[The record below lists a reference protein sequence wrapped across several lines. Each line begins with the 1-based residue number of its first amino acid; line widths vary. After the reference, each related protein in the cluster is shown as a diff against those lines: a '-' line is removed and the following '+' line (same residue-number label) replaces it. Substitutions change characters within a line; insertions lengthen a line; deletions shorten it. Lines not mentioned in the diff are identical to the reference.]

1 MYSEFIGFDYQSIL
15 YKLCILLNNRTNIFS
30 GVHLTFVAI
39 KYS

>member
-1 MYSEFIGFDYQSIL
+1 MYSEFIGFNYQSIL
-15 YKLCILLNNRTNIFS
+15 YKLCILFDNGTNIFC